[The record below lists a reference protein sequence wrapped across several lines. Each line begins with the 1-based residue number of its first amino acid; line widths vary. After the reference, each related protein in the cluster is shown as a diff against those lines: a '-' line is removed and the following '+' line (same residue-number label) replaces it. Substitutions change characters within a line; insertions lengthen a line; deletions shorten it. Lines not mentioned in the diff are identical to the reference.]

1 MKKLAI
7 FDFDGTIL
15 NSSDDVIECFNEA
28 LTVNGFDTL
37 TDDEYLEKLG
47 GNIDQTVS
55 LILKDKNT
63 IENMELIKNTYR
75 EIYNSSE
82 KENTKPFEGV
92 HETLKSLEEKGI
104 LLAID
109 SNRSTESIKYYVD
122 EFFNDI
128 NFSDIRGHDFS
139 NPAKPMACG
148 VKKIMH
154 KLKIPKE
161 ETIFIGDTM
170 IDIKTAING
179 EIDFVLVGWGYGRDD
194 AFKSD
199 YPLKIIDDI
208 KELPDIIL

>member
-15 NSSDDVIECFNEA
+15 DSAADVISCFNEA
-28 LTVNGFDTL
+28 LSVNGFKTL

-55 LILKDKNT
+55 LILKDENT

-109 SNRSTESIKYYVD
+109 SNRSTESL
-122 EFFNDI
+122 N
-128 NFSDIRGHDFS
+128 
-139 NPAKPMACG
+139 
-148 VKKIMH
+148 
-154 KLKIPKE
+154 
-161 ETIFIGDTM
+161 
-170 IDIKTAING
+170 
-179 EIDFVLVGWGYGRDD
+179 
-194 AFKSD
+194 
-199 YPLKIIDDI
+199 
-208 KELPDIIL
+208 LPDLLEVGDS